1 VSVERVYVEAPIYD
15 EFLAKVTVAVSNLR
29 MGTDAP
35 GAFSC
40 DVGAMAT
47 LEQVDIVER
56 HVKDAVGRGAR
67 VLTGGQRG
75 QSGSYFEPTV
85 LADVDH
91 GMACMHEETFG
102 PTLPVM
108 KVRDEEEAVRLANDS
123 TYGLS
128 ASVWSRDPKRA
139 DRVSR
144 RLEVGAVNI
153 NNVMVNLFQFTLP
166 QGGWKD
172 SGVGARFGGANGVLK
187 FCRQQACVSERII
200 YGSEPYWFPYSP
212 RKGRL
217 LARGARLLGA
227 NDWRRRLGL
236 RPR

>member
-1 VSVERVYVEAPIYD
+1 
-15 EFLAKVTVAVSNLR
+15 
-29 MGTDAP
+29 
-35 GAFSC
+35 
-40 DVGAMAT
+40 
-47 LEQVDIVER
+47 
-56 HVKDAVGRGAR
+56 
-67 VLTGGQRG
+67 
-75 QSGSYFEPTV
+75 
-85 LADVDH
+85 
-91 GMACMHEETFG
+91 
-102 PTLPVM
+102 M
-108 KVRDEEEAVRLANDS
+108 KVRDEDEAVRLANDS

-128 ASVWSRDPKRA
+128 ASVWSRSPDRA

-153 NNVMVNLFQFTLP
+153 NNVMANLFQFGLP

-187 FCRQQACVSERII
+187 FCRHQACVSERINL
-200 YGSEPYWFPYSP
+200 GSEPYWFPYSV
-212 RKGRL
+212 RTGRL